1 MRRSN
6 VLSLPLRLA
15 FPGGGNTAVEHSP
28 HHPKVEG
35 LSAVDVTVD
44 VRDDG
49 QKVTFSIGRNTME
62 KVLQKQMKKWYHSKK
77 MYLYN

>member
-1 MRRSN
+1 MRRST
-6 VLSLPLRLA
+6 VLNLPLQLA

-28 HHPKVEG
+28 HHPKVKG

-49 QKVTFSIGRNTME
+49 QKVTFSIGRNIMV
-62 KVLQKQMKKWYHSKK
+62 KVLQKMMKKWNHSK
-77 MYLYN
+77 